1 MNDNEKLKE
10 LLKMTV
16 KELKENGVTVS
27 EIVEMV
33 KTVGKTGVSRL
44 VVTKDL
50 RLLLIDYQVEIKL
63 EPLHKA
69 IYLLFLN
76 HPEGIRY
83 KELPDYREELAAIY
97 HSMKRNTQAR
107 KKIERSIEDV
117 TNPIGHSI
125 IEKCTRI
132 NSIIKNTITSSIVS
146 EYLITGKIGEPRRIR
161 IDRSLVRW
169 EEHEA

>member
-1 MNDNEKLKE
+1 
-10 LLKMTV
+10 MTV
-16 KELKENGVTVS
+16 KALKEDGITVS
-27 EIVEMV
+27 EILEMV
-33 KTVGKTGVSRL
+33 KAEGKPELSRL

-76 HPEGIRY
+76 H
-83 KELPDYREELAAIY
+83 LAAIY

-117 TNPIGHSI
+117 TNPISHSI

-132 NSIIKNTITSSIVS
+132 NSIIKHTIISSAVS
-146 EYLITGKIGEPRRIR
+146 EYLINGKIGESRRIS
-161 IDRSLVRW
+161 IDRSLVKW

>member
-1 MNDNEKLKE
+1 M
-10 LLKMTV
+10 MTV
-16 KELKENGVTVS
+16 KALKEDGITVS
-27 EIVEMV
+27 EILEMV
-33 KTVGKTGVSRL
+33 KAEGKPELSRL

-83 KELPDYREELAAIY
+83 KELPDYRKELAAIY

-117 TNPIGHSI
+117 TNPISHSI

-132 NSIIKNTITSSIVS
+132 NSIIKHTIISSAVS
-146 EYLITGKIGEPRRIR
+146 EYLINGKIGESRRIS
-161 IDRSLVRW
+161 IDRSLVKW